1 MRLYLNQTSRNSVGL
16 VPPQRNTLRP
26 YPALFLD
33 RDGVVNKEKGIFW
46 RSDLI
51 EFMPG
56 IFELVGDANRLGL
69 RVVII
74 TNQSGIGRGL
84 FSEAQFSDLMHWMCD
99 KFVERGAHIDAVYFS
114 PFHPTAG
121 VGVYRRDS
129 DCRKPNPGMFFS
141 AMADFDINLRAS
153 IMLGDNDSDMRA
165 AAAAGIPHRWLV
177 HSGQAARSI
186 AATLVEV
193 SLPMA
198 REQLAMIYSPAY

>member
-1 MRLYLNQTSRNSVGL
+1 
-16 VPPQRNTLRP
+16 VPSEINNPRP

-33 RDGVVNKEKGIFW
+33 RDGVVNKEKGISW
-46 RSDLI
+46 CSDII
-51 EFMPG
+51 EFTPG
-56 IFELVGDANRLGL
+56 IFELVGEANRLGL
-69 RVVII
+69 RVVIV

-99 KFVERGAHIDAVYFS
+99 QFLERGAHIDAVYFS

-121 VGVYRRDS
+121 VGTYRRDS

-141 AMADFDINLRAS
+141 AMTDFDINLRAS

-177 HSGQAARSI
+177 HSGQAARSV

-198 REQLAMIYSPAY
+198 REQLAMIYSSAN